1 MGKKVEE
8 PKPKAKTLLGNSALL
23 DAMNDRVKNDRVKN
37 WPKNVFF
44 LAKLPSIRQPVM
56 EKRAPRKRSRPIID
70 VADADR
76 VQYAMELAELSF
88 EEIMKS

>member
-1 MGKKVEE
+1 
-8 PKPKAKTLLGNSALL
+8 
-23 DAMNDRVKNDRVKN
+23 
-37 WPKNVFF
+37 
-44 LAKLPSIRQPVM
+44 M

-88 EEIMKS
+88 EEIMKSWCSHRSWLRGKIFKQQQKGDDAGKNRAEQNTKEDFDEDIWLVGVK